1 MFRHVIWQKLAD
13 VSEVLTASIIK
24 TIIDSIYQTTRHNS
38 QKTAILKIICVSDR
52 RGNKNK
58 HRLTEKSGKVFC
70 KLV

>member
-1 MFRHVIWQKLAD
+1 MGMFRHVIWQKLTY
-13 VSEVLTASIIK
+13 VSELLNASIV
-24 TIIDSIYQTTRHNS
+24 SIYQATRHNS
-38 QKTAILKIICVSDR
+38 QKTAILKIICVSGR